1 MDAFF
6 FYSTTVYN
14 WKPNLCPHYQAALSS
29 HTNNDAALL
38 PFVVLGFSKLTDA
51 ITTQCTAIL
60 PQAYRMTGPSTRGWS
75 EQCCLY
81 PITHKLQ
88 CNKTKQGHALVC
100 VPCCRKKTSCI
111 ICHLVYFP
119 YGKRHGHVWKT
130 TLLHKQNDKASGVRI
145 CITSLNRRVY
155 YEARL
160 IAS

>member
-51 ITTQCTAIL
+51 ITTQCHYTTIRPFYLRHIEWRA
-60 PQAYRMTGPSTRGWS
+60 Q
-75 EQCCLY
+75 
-81 PITHKLQ
+81 
-88 CNKTKQGHALVC
+88 ALV
-100 VPCCRKKTSCI
+100 VGANNAVYTQLHINYSVIKQNKDTLHRKKTSCI